1 LKNPKKNVRA
11 DGVEPSVFVLSGRRF
26 AVKLSARLIYG
37 IFYNN
42 FVIIFNMIYFSQILK
57 KKVFTEDGIKVGYLD
72 DLVFLN
78 KETPIVTKL
87 LIKTKDKKIL
97 VPIDFLVKINK
108 EIYIQKNYEE
118 TSLSDD
124 ELYILRNLLDKQ
136 IIDIKGSK
144 IVRVN
149 DVVLQKEKNDWYV
162 LGVDVGV
169 LGILRRLGLS
179 NLGEKILGILR
190 LRLSSQFLSWAEIQ
204 PLELARGEVRLKK
217 EEKKLLKLRPED
229 LADYLEQTSLANIQK
244 VLRLLDKKMTAKV
257 IADLNINYQV
267 GLFQRMLPKKAASIL
282 ELLDSDEAV
291 DILLFLS
298 KKRREAILS
307 FLPKEKQKEV
317 SYLLIVH
324 ESGKIGDYLSLE
336 YLAVS
341 PSKTVLEVKN
351 LIKKETADFYF
362 LPYIYV
368 LNEKKQLIGVFSLHE
383 LLLQDDAS
391 FVYKFMNQNLI
402 TVYLTTPINLALRK
416 MIKYKISALP
426 VIDKEKRLLGIVTFD
441 DLSEKLYEKIF
452 R

>member
-1 LKNPKKNVRA
+1 
-11 DGVEPSVFVLSGRRF
+11 
-26 AVKLSARLIYG
+26 
-37 IFYNN
+37 
-42 FVIIFNMIYFSQILK
+42 
-57 KKVFTEDGIKVGYLD
+57 
-72 DLVFLN
+72 
-78 KETPIVTKL
+78 VTKL
-87 LIKTKDKKIL
+87 LIETKDKKIL

-108 EIYIQKNYEE
+108 EIYIKKNYEE

-179 NLGEKILGILR
+179 NLVEKILGILR

-244 VLRLLDKKMTAKV
+244 VLRLLDKKMLVKV

-282 ELLDSDEAV
+282 ELLDSDEVV

-317 SYLLIVH
+317 SYLLSVH

-383 LLLQDDAS
+383 LLLQDHAS

-416 MIKYKISALP
+416 MIKYKISVLP
-426 VIDKEKRLLGIVTFD
+426 VIDKEKILLGIITFD

>member
-1 LKNPKKNVRA
+1 MESNHRSSSYQDDV
-11 DGVEPSVFVLSGRRF
+11 F
-26 AVKLSARLIYG
+26 AVKLSARLIYD

-87 LIKTKDKKIL
+87 LIETKDKKIL

-204 PLELARGEVRLKK
+204 PLELARGEVQLKK
-217 EEKKLLKLRPED
+217 EEK
-229 LADYLEQTSLANIQK
+229 N
-244 VLRLLDKKMTAKV
+244 
-257 IADLNINYQV
+257 
-267 GLFQRMLPKKAASIL
+267 F
-282 ELLDSDEAV
+282 
-291 DILLFLS
+291 
-298 KKRREAILS
+298 
-307 FLPKEKQKEV
+307 
-317 SYLLIVH
+317 
-324 ESGKIGDYLSLE
+324 
-336 YLAVS
+336 
-341 PSKTVLEVKN
+341 
-351 LIKKETADFYF
+351 
-362 LPYIYV
+362 
-368 LNEKKQLIGVFSLHE
+368 
-383 LLLQDDAS
+383 
-391 FVYKFMNQNLI
+391 
-402 TVYLTTPINLALRK
+402 
-416 MIKYKISALP
+416 
-426 VIDKEKRLLGIVTFD
+426 
-441 DLSEKLYEKIF
+441 
-452 R
+452 

>member
-1 LKNPKKNVRA
+1 
-11 DGVEPSVFVLSGRRF
+11 
-26 AVKLSARLIYG
+26 
-37 IFYNN
+37 
-42 FVIIFNMIYFSQILK
+42 MIYFSQILK

-87 LIKTKDKKIL
+87 LIKAKDKKIL

-179 NLGEKILGILR
+179 
-190 LRLSSQFLSWAEIQ
+190 WAEIQ

-244 VLRLLDKKMTAKV
+244 VLRLLDKKMLAKV

-282 ELLDSDEAV
+282 ELLDSDEVV

-317 SYLLIVH
+317 SYLLSVH
-324 ESGKIGDYLSLE
+324 ESGKIGDYLSVE

-351 LIKKETADFYF
+351 IIKKETADFYF

-402 TVYLTTPINLALRK
+402 TIYLTTPINLALRK